1 MHPALSV
8 ILFTVLSGFGYGLFL
23 SLALV
28 DLFNQPTDARIFV
41 SGSVIGL
48 VLVTGGLLSST
59 LHLANPKNAWRAF
72 SRFRTSW
79 LSREGVFAILF
90 YPPALAYLYCWYG
103 GGCSEPE
110 RVTLALSILVIAL
123 ATIFSTG
130 MIYACLKTIRQWHTP
145 LTPINYVT
153 LSMMTGFLL
162 FLLLHRLYTPSEA
175 PMPFAVIAIVLVTL
189 AGLAKLAYYVSVIR
203 ESADAARTNVNTATS
218 LARTRVRLLD
228 VGHTAG
234 TFLTDEFGYQVAARR
249 LAWLRVLSAVF
260 AFGLP
265 LLLLLVATL
274 APPGNIV
281 LIVLIVATLS
291 AAVGVGIERWLF
303 FADARHV
310 VNLYHGAQRT

>member
-8 ILFTVLSGFGYGLFL
+8 ILFTVLSGFGYGLFIV
-23 SLALV
+23 LALV
-28 DLFNQPTDARIFV
+28 DLFDQPADPQVFV
-41 SGSVIGL
+41 SGSIAGL
-48 VLVTGGLLSST
+48 ILVSGGLLSST

-90 YPPALAYLYCWYG
+90 YLPALPYLYCWYDG
-103 GGCSEPE
+103 SCSEQM
-110 RVTLALSILVIAL
+110 RTALSLSILAIAL
-123 ATIFSTG
+123 ATVFSTG

-145 LTPINYVT
+145 LTPINYMT
-153 LSMMTGFLL
+153 LSIMTGFLL
-162 FLLLHRLYTPSEA
+162 FLSLHRLYTPSET
-175 PMPFAVIAIVLVTL
+175 PTLFAVIAIVLIAL
-189 AGLAKLAYYVSVIR
+189 AGLAKLAYYASVLR
-203 ESADAARTNVNTATS
+203 EGAGEPNPNTATGIS
-218 LARTRVRLLD
+218 RAQVRLLD

-234 TFLTDEFGYQVAARR
+234 TFLTDEFGYRVATRR
-249 LAWLRVLSAVF
+249 LALLRALSVVL

-265 LLLLLVATL
+265 LLLLATVMFD
-274 APPGNIV
+274 PPGNT
-281 LIVLIVATLS
+281 VLIVATLS

>member
-8 ILFTVLSGFGYGLFL
+8 ILFTVLSGFGYGLFI

-28 DLFNQPTDARIFV
+28 DLFDQSADARVFV
-41 SGSVIGL
+41 SGGIAGL
-48 VLVTGGLLSST
+48 ILVTGGLLSST

-90 YPPALAYLYCWYG
+90 YLPALPYLYCWYDG
-103 GGCSEPE
+103 GSCTGTTHAALS
-110 RVTLALSILVIAL
+110 LSILAIAL
-123 ATIFSTG
+123 ATVFSTG
-130 MIYACLKTIRQWHTP
+130 MIYACLKPIRQWHTP
-145 LTPINYVT
+145 LTPINYVM
-153 LSMMTGFLL
+153 LSIMTGFLL
-162 FLLLHRLYTPSEA
+162 FLLLHRLYAPSEA
-175 PMPFAVIAIVLVTL
+175 PMLFPVIAVVLVAL

-203 ESADAARTNVNTATS
+203 ESTDAAKSNANTATS
-218 LARTRVRLLD
+218 LTQARVRLLD

-249 LAWLRVLSAVF
+249 LMRLRLSSAVF

-265 LLLLLVATL
+265 LLLLLTAMFN
-274 APPGNIV
+274 PPGNIA
-281 LIVLIVATLS
+281 LIATLLS

>member
-8 ILFTVLSGFGYGLFL
+8 ILFTVLSGFGYGLFI

-28 DLFNQPTDARIFV
+28 DLFDQPTAARVFV
-41 SGSVIGL
+41 NGGIAGL
-48 VLVTGGLLSST
+48 ILVTGGLLSST
-59 LHLANPKNAWRAF
+59 LHLANPRNAWRAF

-90 YPPALAYLYCWYG
+90 YLPALPWLYCWYDG
-103 GGCSEPE
+103 NCSELM
-110 RVTLALSILVIAL
+110 RIALSLSILIIAL

-130 MIYACLKTIRQWHTP
+130 MIYACLKTIRQWYTP

-153 LSMMTGFLL
+153 LSIMTGFLL
-162 FLLLHRLYTPSEA
+162 FLSLHRLYAPSA
-175 PMPFAVIAIVLVTL
+175 ASILFPAIAITLVAL

-203 ESADAARTNVNTATS
+203 EGTAARATNASTATS
-218 LARTRVRLLD
+218 LPGAQVRLLD

-234 TFLTDEFGYQVAARR
+234 TFLTDEFGYQVAARK
-249 LAWLRVLSAVF
+249 LALLRVLSAVL

-265 LLLLLVATL
+265 LLLLPVVVFDPLGHT
-274 APPGNIV
+274 V
-281 LIVLIVATLS
+281 LIVVTLS